1 MWRGTTDHPCAPYL
15 AQIVNGQAVVLDY
28 GIQNADGNPA
38 VNFDGHSY
46 YYDLVGGT
54 ANDEFHP
61 GAVNTLV
68 VGGGGNDTVIYDTET
83 DQNGNKVKIDPVRGI
98 TIGWAGTTSDP
109 ASNPDGSANRHL
121 GPGWSTDVNKV
132 LGADTSQDK
141 LLGIDT
147 IQFQE
152 AAQTIVVNI
161 DASAA
166 QGHDALTLVGGA
178 SGTASTPNIAD
189 LSSVRTM
196 STHTLYGTTVTATGF
211 DFEDG
216 KIIDGAARITLK
228 QFQALKSTSDAGSY
242 VQLTG
247 PSEIKDIELGT
258 CADVINVTGYQT
270 ANDNKALA
278 DRIAA

>member
-1 MWRGTTDHPCAPYL
+1 MISVASS
-15 AQIVNGQAVVLDY
+15 I
-28 GIQNADGNPA
+28 
-38 VNFDGHSY
+38 S
-46 YYDLVGGT
+46 
-54 ANDEFHP
+54 
-61 GAVNTLV
+61 
-68 VGGGGNDTVIYDTET
+68 
-83 DQNGNKVKIDPVRGI
+83 
-98 TIGWAGTTSDP
+98 IGWAGNTSDP
-109 ASNPDGSANRHL
+109 ASNPDGSVNRHL

-147 IQFQE
+147 IQFQD

-166 QGHDALTLVGGA
+166 RGHDALTLVGGA
-178 SGTASTPNIAD
+178 SGTASIPNTAD

-258 CADVINVTGYQT
+258 GADVINVVGGAGVIT
-270 ANDNKALA
+270 AGGLGRDLIYNASKGGEIWGDLANSQLEVRSDRRFFTVTTIDKDGNPHVENKY
-278 DRIAA
+278 IEG